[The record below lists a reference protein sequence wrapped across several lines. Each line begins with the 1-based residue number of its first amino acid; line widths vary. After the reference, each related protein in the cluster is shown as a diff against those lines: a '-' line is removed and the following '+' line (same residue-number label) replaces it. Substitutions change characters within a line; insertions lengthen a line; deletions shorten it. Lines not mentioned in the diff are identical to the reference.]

1 MVEGPCM
8 ATQLDGRVSFASDKQ
23 MGHQRPS
30 GNHGVHQHMTQQGR
44 HRNRDGIVR
53 IIPMWAL
60 KRVVLYSQSVQA
72 AGMNL
77 QTHVRDAPILWGVL
91 AEFFWMRD
99 SFPV

>member
-1 MVEGPCM
+1 
-8 ATQLDGRVSFASDKQ
+8 
-23 MGHQRPS
+23 
-30 GNHGVHQHMTQQGR
+30 
-44 HRNRDGIVR
+44 
-53 IIPMWAL
+53 MWVL

-99 SFPV
+99 SLPV